1 MGNLELRHLRTIC
14 AIAEEGSVSKAAA
27 RIGVS
32 QPAMTTQL
40 RSIERLIG
48 GDLFERSPSGSV
60 PTELGRNLIRSA
72 RVVLDDVKTLLNAAD
87 PRSRSA
93 AETSLVFASMP
104 MLFTGTVVSELA
116 AWIRCAEV
124 RVQTYT
130 AGSGVLDLVASG
142 RADLAL
148 FEWFEGFDQRKLPGL
163 EVRTLVREP
172 QFVGLSAD
180 DPLAQ
185 ADEVDLA
192 DLARRDWVVPP
203 PEEDGLRIKLR
214 HACDAA
220 GFLPRLTHQVSDSRT
235 AMTLTAG
242 GAVCLLQPA
251 SADGH
256 GIVAR
261 PLRGTPLITP
271 VLLAMRTD
279 GPWADR
285 RHEISACVAH
295 AYSSIVSRNP
305 HYAKWWIDHPEHH
318 AELDAALSLPRPS
331 RPQ

>member
-1 MGNLELRHLRTIC
+1 MANLELRHLRTIC

-48 GDLFERSPSGSV
+48 GDLFERSPTGSV
-60 PTELGRNLIRSA
+60 PTELGRSLIRSA
-72 RVVLDDVKTLLNAAD
+72 RVVLDDVKTLLNMGD
-87 PRSRSA
+87 PKARSA
-93 AETSLVFASMP
+93 ADTSLVFASMP

-142 RADLAL
+142 RADVAV
-148 FEWFEGFDQRKLPGL
+148 FEWFEGVDQRKLSGV
-163 EVRTLVREP
+163 EVRSLVREP
-172 QFVGLSAD
+172 QFVGLSED
-180 DPLAQ
+180 DPLAG
-185 ADEVDLA
+185 ADEIDLA

-203 PEEDGLRIKLR
+203 PEEDGLRIQLR

-220 GFLPRLTHQVSDSRT
+220 GFLPRLTHQVSDART
-235 AMTLTAG
+235 AMTLTAD

-251 SADGH
+251 SIDGY
-256 GIVAR
+256 GVVVR

-271 VLLAMRTD
+271 VLLAIRSD

-285 RHEISACVAH
+285 RHELTACVAH
-295 AYSSIVSRNP
+295 AYSTIVARNP
-305 HYAKWWIDHPEHH
+305 YYAKWWIDHPEHH
-318 AELDAALSLPRPS
+318 AELDAALLLPRPS